1 MNAPRIP
8 LGDWVEAVVEWLQI
22 NAGWFFDGARG
33 LLLPVVERLEQLL
46 AWPPPLVFAVLVGLL
61 GWRARGVAFAVFSFL
76 AMLLIDAMGMWDA
89 AMDTLALVIVAA
101 TMAVLV
107 GVPLGI
113 AAARRPSVSAA
124 LRPALDFMQTLP
136 VFVYLIPAVSFF
148 AIGKMPG
155 LVATFVFAMP
165 PGVRFTELGIR
176 GVDEQ
181 VVEAAQAFGA
191 TPRTV
196 LTRVQVPLALPTIMG
211 GVNQVIMLALSM
223 VVIAGMVGGGGL
235 GAVVFRS
242 VTRLQVGLGFE
253 GGTAVVLLAIVLDRL
268 TSALGDRARPRDAG

>member
-1 MNAPRIP
+1 MTAPRIP
-8 LGDWVEAVVEWLQI
+8 LGDWVEAIVEWLQI
-22 NAGWFFDGARG
+22 NAGWLFDGARG

-61 GWRARGVAFAVFSFL
+61 SWRVRGAGFAVFSFL
-76 AMLLIDAMGMWDA
+76 AMLLIDAMGMWSA
-89 AMDTLALVIVAA
+89 AMDTLALVLVAA

-181 VVEAAQAFGA
+181 VVEAAEAFGA

-268 TSALGDRARPRDAG
+268 TSALGDRARPRDAA